1 MNERRQLPR
10 WEVKKEIKVW
20 IPMTQGFGHCVVEDM
35 HLKGMRVSFNKPLPR
50 QESVGMSFAIGDGFD
65 FIKIEAKIPWSKED
79 QGRYV
84 YGLLFSKVDDSN
96 KDRLSQY
103 MITNADD
110 QFKNKWWA

>member
-1 MNERRQLPR
+1 MEEQRELPR
-10 WEVKKEIKVW
+10 WQINKKERVW
-20 IPMTQGFGHCVVEDM
+20 MPQTQGFVRCIIEDM